1 MTGSSGKI
9 ISSQIKEHIMDKQE
23 KAVVT
28 VVGIND
34 IGILAAVA
42 TSVAEAEASV
52 IQISQIV
59 MDEFFTMN
67 MLIDITRMNCSI
79 HELEKTLKEHL
90 KGMEIHVMHENI
102 FYSMHS
108 I

>member
-1 MTGSSGKI
+1 MEYQPIATIHNDFPTKFGLPRQSGL
-9 ISSQIKEHIMDKQE
+9 SEH
-23 KAVVT
+23 
-28 VVGIND
+28 
-34 IGILAAVA
+34 L
-42 TSVAEAEASV
+42 
-52 IQISQIV
+52 ISQIV

>member
-1 MTGSSGKI
+1 M
-9 ISSQIKEHIMDKQE
+9 EKQE
-23 KAVVT
+23 NAVLT
-28 VVGIND
+28 VVGVND
-34 IGILAAVA
+34 VGILAKTAA
-42 TSVAEAEASV
+42 CVAEANGNV
-52 IQISQIV
+52 VQVSQIV
-59 MDEFFTMN
+59 MDRFFTMN

-90 KGMEIHVMHENI
+90 RGMEIHVMHENI